1 MKQAPSLEEASALV
15 PENESDAAQEL
26 RLSASP
32 PSWACLPWWRVWEDW
47 SQPFVDA
54 GILRAVPRHRATALW
69 LGLAVLLALAIAV
82 TFTVL
87 LFYPI
92 SRAAGLLMLPYAAWL
107 VFAGTLNLWAA
118 LHN

>member
-1 MKQAPSLEEASALV
+1 MWTPVFFGLYPVIGS
-15 PENESDAAQEL
+15 
-26 RLSASP
+26 
-32 PSWACLPWWRVWEDW
+32 
-47 SQPFVDA
+47 
-54 GILRAVPRHRATALW
+54 TALW